1 MLSDMYVP
9 SDCIFYADS
18 INSSEEMIEFLNWMM
33 MDWIFAIKNNLSNS
47 VAVVAIKN
55 YLNEHKDTYEF
66 FHCEKADKTGGR
78 IEVRRYD
85 ITPISAENLVSKLS

>member
-1 MLSDMYVP
+1 
-9 SDCIFYADS
+9 
-18 INSSEEMIEFLNWMM
+18 M

-55 YLNEHKDTYEF
+55 YLNEHKDTYEY
-66 FHCEKADKTGGR
+66 FHCEKVDKTGCR

-85 ITPISAENLVSKLS
+85 IMPISAVEHCQQALLKPGTKSLIRVEKETYSH